1 MKMTRNRL
9 LLTSAIFILMVT
21 FSGCG
26 EKPTHSAP
34 PAETAV
40 DAKIRITQLRAELGT
55 DNGSSA
61 YCELHHMGNEGFEA
75 LMQAHAESEISP
87 DEFISWSFD
96 LATRWPD
103 GERLSESYL
112 DYLSIRAEE
121 DEALSSNL
129 ADFYSRFPDEVL
141 DDLKKHGRG
150 AEEVARK
157 AAMKRDREK

>member
-1 MKMTRNRL
+1 MKMNINHI
-9 LLTSAIFILMVT
+9 LLTPAISILLGT

-26 EKPTHSAP
+26 ENPTHSDKP
-34 PAETAV
+34 TETAV
-40 DAKIRITQLRAELGT
+40 DTKNRITQLRAELGT

-61 YCELHHMGNEGFEA
+61 YCELHHMGKEGFEA
-75 LMQAHAESEISP
+75 LIQAHAQSEISP

-103 GERLSESYL
+103 GERLSGSYL
-112 DYLSIRAEE
+112 DYLSIRAED
-121 DEALSSNL
+121 DEALSSKL

-157 AAMKRDREK
+157 AAMKRDLEK